1 MGIGVCGLQDCERGG
16 TMTSEYVRKIL
27 ENRQTILNN
36 LVKAARQ
43 KISLET
49 ENDII
54 EGLTLSAQDYGRDRI
69 QGGSSDKD
77 IGASVKKEKR
87 KGFFDVHNY
96 YWIIDSRKAEI
107 EAIDYE
113 VFMLPP
119 VTQSVI
125 LMRYYDKL
133 GVTATAMRL
142 HKEKLFYSESSVKRI
157 TCVGIDRIAARM
169 TAKGF
174 EELEDMEVEK

>member
-1 MGIGVCGLQDCERGG
+1 
-16 TMTSEYVRKIL
+16 MTSEYIRKVL

-54 EGLTLSAQDYGRDRI
+54 EGLTLSAQDYGRDHV
-69 QGGSSDKD
+69 QGGTSDKD
-77 IGASVKKEKR
+77 IGRSVKSERR
-87 KGFFDVHNY
+87 KGFFDVQNY
-96 YWIIDSRKAEI
+96 YWLIDSRKAEI
-107 EAIDYE
+107 EAIDCE
-113 VFMLPP
+113 VFKLPP

-133 GVTATAMRL
+133 GVTATVMKLR
-142 HKEKLFYSESSVKRI
+142 EQKLFYCESSIKRM
-157 TCVGIDRIAARM
+157 TGEGIDRIAARM

-174 EELEDMEVEK
+174 AELEDMEVEK